1 MQRSEPFDAYPSYAP
16 LLETAYGALRA
27 QILCVAA
34 ELGIA
39 ERLWHDGPVT
49 ASELAPKLG
58 IDATVLER
66 VLRGLVSMNVC
77 DEIEGSRFRLTALG
91 EYLRPNH
98 PDSVEP
104 RVLLHGKFFHRLWDN
119 LTETVRTGEGG
130 GQRVLAMPSHEYLAK
145 EPQIGALFDRTM
157 ASEGPFRHRPA
168 VEAYDFGQFGTVID
182 VGGGNGALIVE
193 ILTVYAQP
201 TGIVFDLTRTAPAA
215 KQAIDASRLG
225 DRCRFI
231 GGDAFETVPSGGDAY
246 VLSNFLVSW
255 ADDQA
260 LDLLRNCRKV
270 IAENGKVLLIEC
282 LSATKRGSVSG
293 VFRHGFQRLDHA
305 WRKRNRRRSRAD
317 QVRFS
322 RPARCGRVRDDGRH
336 SNQWIRQCDRSQTCI
351 RS

>member
-1 MQRSEPFDAYPSYAP
+1 MQRSEPFDASPSYAP

-104 RVLLHGKFFHRLWDN
+104 RVLLNGKFFHRLWDN

-215 KQAIDASRLG
+215 KQTIDASRLG

-231 GGDAFETVPSGGDAY
+231 GGYAFETVPSGGDAY
-246 VLSNFLVSW
+246 VLSNFLVGW
-255 ADDQA
+255 ADDRA
-260 LDLLRNCRKV
+260 LVLLRNCRKA
-270 IAENGKVLLIEC
+270 IAATGKVLLIEWIMPVGDEARGRFRFFDTVSRDLIM
-282 LSATKRGSVSG
+282 LSVNGTGG
-293 VFRHGFQRLDHA
+293 
-305 WRKRNRRRSRAD
+305 
-317 QVRFS
+317 
-322 RPARCGRVRDDGRH
+322 GRVRTRSEFRDLLAAAGFEMTAV
-336 SNQWIRQCDRSQTCI
+336 IRTSGSVNVIEARPV
-351 RS
+351 

>member
-1 MQRSEPFDAYPSYAP
+1 MHRSEPSDASPPYAP

-104 RVLLHGKFFHRLWDN
+104 RVLLNGKFFHRLWDN

-260 LDLLRNCRKV
+260 LVLLRNCRKA
-270 IAENGKVLLIEC
+270 IAENGKVLLIEWIMPAGNEARERFRFFDTVSRDLIM
-282 LSATKRGSVSG
+282 LSVNGTGG
-293 VFRHGFQRLDHA
+293 
-305 WRKRNRRRSRAD
+305 
-317 QVRFS
+317 
-322 RPARCGRVRDDGRH
+322 GRVRTRSEFRDLLAAAGFEMTAV
-336 SNQWIRQCDRSQTCI
+336 IRTSGSVNVIEARPV
-351 RS
+351 

>member
-1 MQRSEPFDAYPSYAP
+1 MHRSEPSDASPPYAP

-231 GGDAFETVPSGGDAY
+231 GGYAFETVPSGGDAY
-246 VLSNFLVSW
+246 VLSNFLVGW
-255 ADDQA
+255 ADDRA
-260 LDLLRNCRKV
+260 LVLLRNCRKA
-270 IAENGKVLLIEC
+270 IAATGKVLLIEWIMPVGDEARERFRFFDTVSRDLIM
-282 LSATKRGSVSG
+282 LSVNGTGG
-293 VFRHGFQRLDHA
+293 
-305 WRKRNRRRSRAD
+305 
-317 QVRFS
+317 
-322 RPARCGRVRDDGRH
+322 GRVRT
-336 SNQWIRQCDRSQTCI
+336 RSEFRDLLAAAGFEMTAVI
-351 RS
+351 PTSGSVNVIEARPV